1 MARSHACVDRVAVW
15 HAAAVPRQVDV
26 FEGEIA
32 GFGTSSGT
40 RFVIGSWARSPFGA
54 FTDLMIETAAG
65 VRTLVAPSD
74 AVAQYVAA
82 TYSFDQIRITPV
94 RAVRTRDRLTVTAEH
109 LEIDLQ
115 IGARAPLG
123 WLLRCVPSP
132 LATSRRFATVI
143 DPIARRVVRGV
154 RTKGT
159 AGGDRTETYGATDLH
174 RITAVSGVLD
184 GVDVGTLTDLL
195 PPVRFGFSS
204 APPTPAIV
212 SVTTKI
218 AFGERA
224 S

>member
-1 MARSHACVDRVAVW
+1 MTGR
-15 HAAAVPRQVDV
+15 VDV

-40 RFVIGSWARSPFGA
+40 RCVIGSWGRSPFGA
-54 FTDLMIETAAG
+54 FTDLMIETSAG

-74 AVAQYVAA
+74 DIAQYVAA
-82 TYSFDQIRITPV
+82 TYTFDEIRIREV
-94 RAVRTRDRLTVTAEH
+94 HAVRTPDRVTVEAEELSLR
-109 LEIDLQ
+109 LEI
-115 IGARAPLG
+115 GSRTTLG

-132 LATSRRFATVI
+132 LATSRSFATAI

-159 AGGDRTETYGATDLH
+159 AGGGRTETYGATDVH
-174 RITAVSGVLD
+174 RIAAASGELD
-184 GVDVGTLTDLL
+184 GVALGTLTDLL

-212 SVTTKI
+212 AVTTKV
-218 AFGERA
+218 AFG
-224 S
+224 